1 MELQVYQVD
10 GRDTGRTVALDARVF
25 GITPNDHVLWLD
37 VRRLQASRR
46 QGTHKTKER
55 SEVAGSTRKLYRQK
69 GTGMARAGSSKSPLR
84 RSGGRT
90 FGPRPRNYALKLNH
104 KTRVLARCS
113 ALSYKAQ
120 EDGIRVVDRF
130 GFEEPSTRQLI
141 DLVAA
146 LDLTGQKV
154 LFLTETNDD
163 AFYRSSCNLAKVHV
177 QEARNA
183 STEALLDAGV
193 VVFEEGALAAL
204 TEVLGGAAAP
214 EAAVVAEPP
223 VEAPVV
229 EEPLVEEPAAD
240 VDESTPDGVDEPADE
255 VADEATE
262 AVEEPTDEAATDE
275 VDAPSDEA
283 ATDEAASE
291 DEDKD

>member
-10 GRDTGRTVALDARVF
+10 GIETGRTVALDAGVF

-46 QGTHKTKER
+46 QGTHKAKER

-69 GTGMARAGSSKSPLR
+69 GTGMARSGSSKSPLR

-90 FGPRPRNYALKLNH
+90 FGPRPRNYGLKLNH

-113 ALSYKAQ
+113 ALTYKAR
-120 EDGIRVVDRF
+120 EDGIRVVDDF
-130 GFEEPSTRQLI
+130 GFQEPSTRQLKALI
-141 DLVAA
+141 AA

-154 LFLTETNDD
+154 LFLTETNND
-163 AFYRSSCNLAKVHV
+163 ALYRSSCNLARVRV

-204 TEVLGGAAAP
+204 TEALGGAEAP
-214 EAAVVAEPP
+214 EAAVVEESP

-229 EEPLVEEPAAD
+229 EEPPVEEPAA
-240 VDESTPDGVDEPADE
+240 EVDEPADE
-255 VADEATE
+255 VQEE
-262 AVEEPTDEAATDE
+262 VEELTDEAAAEDE
-275 VDAPSDEA
+275 GDEPSDETA
-283 ATDEAASE
+283 AE

>member
-10 GRDTGRTVALDARVF
+10 GLETGRTVALDVGVF

-90 FGPRPRNYALKLNH
+90 FGPRPRNYGLKLSH

-113 ALSYKAQ
+113 ALTYKAR
-120 EDGIRVVDRF
+120 EDGIRVVDDF
-130 GFEEPSTRQLI
+130 GFEEPSTRQLKALI
-141 DLVAA
+141 AA

-163 AFYRSSCNLAKVHV
+163 ALYRSSCNLARVRV

-204 TEVLGGAAAP
+204 TEALGGAAAP
-214 EAAVVAEPP
+214 EAAVVEESP

-229 EEPLVEEPAAD
+229 EEPPLEEPA
-240 VDESTPDGVDEPADE
+240 VEVDEPADE
-255 VADEATE
+255 VEEPAPEAAADE
-262 AVEEPTDEAATDE
+262 VDEPADEAATDE
-275 VDAPSDEA
+275 
-283 ATDEAASE
+283 TASE